1 MGAMTLEQV
10 HQITLI
16 LKDLWPVFVFL
27 AMLIVRRWGGAA
39 QYERTIRTA
48 IELAGVLV
56 ADTERTVRDLKDPTK
71 PGQWDDAAR
80 TAVKTAV
87 LQRLRASLGPGL
99 ATLEQELRARGTTP
113 DDLLDR
119 IVEGQLEKLRTPP
132 ESA

>member
-27 AMLIVRRWGGAA
+27 AMLVVRRWGGAA

-56 ADTERTVRDLKDPTK
+56 GDAERTVRDLKDPSK

-80 TAVKTAV
+80 AAVKSAV

-99 ATLEQELRARGTTP
+99 AALEHELRTRGSTP
-113 DDLLDR
+113 DELLDR
-119 IVEGQLEKLRTPP
+119 IVEGQLVKLRTPP